1 MKVYGIGT
9 DITNMNRLSRSI
21 KKKKFLLKIFDK
33 DEIIKCKKL
42 KTL

>member
-21 KKKKFLLKIFDK
+21 KKKFLLKILTK
-33 DEIIKCKKL
+33 MK
-42 KTL
+42 